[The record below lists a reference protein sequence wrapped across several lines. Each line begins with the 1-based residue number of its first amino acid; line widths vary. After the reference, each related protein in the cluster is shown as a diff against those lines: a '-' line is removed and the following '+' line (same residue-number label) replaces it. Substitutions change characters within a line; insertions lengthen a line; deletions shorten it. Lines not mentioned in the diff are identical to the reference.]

1 MKSAISVDDQLL
13 SEADSVAREMGVS
26 RSRLFATALAAYLRT
41 RRQEAITAR
50 LNQVYAEPDAA
61 EGRTHK
67 LMKAKFRATVK
78 DRW

>member
-1 MKSAISVDDQLL
+1 MKTAISVDDQLL

-50 LNQVYAEPDAA
+50 LNEVYAAPDAV
-61 EGRTHK
+61 EGRTLK
-67 LMKAKFRATVK
+67 LMKSKFRATVK